1 MNPIRARRANVERNT
16 VKVTFSIFTDMEID
30 PKKLEKALDTGN
42 MSLDEAKRRLRGRVY
57 RYLDEEFTDGG
68 LFGEY
73 TREFALDVKEA
84 LEDLDVLIDTE
95 DDQ

>member
-1 MNPIRARRANVERNT
+1 M
-16 VKVTFSIFTDMEID
+16 KVTFSIFTDMEID
-30 PKKLEKALDTGN
+30 PGKLEEVLGTEN
-42 MSLDEAKRRLRGRVY
+42 MSLDQAKRKLRGRVY

-84 LEDLDVLIDTE
+84 LEYLDVLMDPEEE

>member
-1 MNPIRARRANVERNT
+1 M
-16 VKVTFSIFTDMEID
+16 KVTFSIFTDMEID
-30 PKKLEKALDTGN
+30 PGKLEEVLETEN
-42 MSLDEAKRRLRGRVY
+42 MSLDQAKRKLRGRVY
-57 RYLDEEFTDGG
+57 RYLDEKFTDGG

-84 LEDLDVLIDTE
+84 LEDLDVLMDPKEE

>member
-1 MNPIRARRANVERNT
+1 M
-16 VKVTFSIFTDMEID
+16 KVTFSIFTDMEID
-30 PKKLEKALDTGN
+30 PGKLEEVLGTEN
-42 MSLDEAKRRLRGRVY
+42 MSLDQAKKKLRGRVY

-68 LFGEY
+68 FFGEY

-84 LEDLDVLIDTE
+84 LEDLDVLMDPEEE

>member
-1 MNPIRARRANVERNT
+1 M
-16 VKVTFSIFTDMEID
+16 KVTFSIFTDMEID
-30 PKKLEKALDTGN
+30 PGKLEEVLGTEN
-42 MSLDEAKRRLRGRVY
+42 MSLDQAKKKLRGRVY

-84 LEDLDVLIDTE
+84 LEDLDVLMDPEEE